1 MFLPVMTVPMT
12 QAEEAE
18 ILLNTGCPQKYVDLL
33 LAFADKYRSSMTS
46 DVVQKNRKLGTRTL
60 VRVAS
65 RLAKYPGSDDLHT
78 LLSRSILAEFL
89 PATERMNLEVIF
101 EEVGVKRVTTPVST
115 FHRELCRP
123 MLIGL
128 GQVQSVACCEWPR
141 HHIPCT

>member
-1 MFLPVMTVPMT
+1 MFFPVMTVPMT
-12 QAEEAE
+12 QKEEAQA
-18 ILLNTGCPQKYVDLL
+18 LLNTGCPQKYVGLL

-65 RLAKYPGSDDLHT
+65 RLARFPGSDDLHT

-101 EEVGVKRVTTPVST
+101 EEVGIKKGTPPVSA
-115 FHRELCRP
+115 F
-123 MLIGL
+123 IGGRGDADQL
-128 GQVQSVACCEWPR
+128 GLSTIR
-141 HHIPCT
+141 RLS